1 MRNGMWARMVPLAR
15 DERVPV
21 ELQIGPERIDVWL
34 DHRGIHFCQEEGS
47 SRESLL
53 PWDVAIAMS
62 LVPVERR
69 HRAYAR

>member
-1 MRNGMWARMVPLAR
+1 MVGAATSGSYSL
-15 DERVPV
+15 
-21 ELQIGPERIDVWL
+21 LQLRAGLP
-34 DHRGIHFCQEEGS
+34 RGIHFCQEEGS

-69 HRAYAR
+69 RRAYAR